1 MAASTV
7 EVPVFIDTNLG
18 TRIAMA
24 IPPDITAGDFKIL
37 YNANH
42 WCHLSRVKRKSFFY
56 HLPESMPMKYAFQG
70 KKGTWFLHVEARALS
85 DLSMAGL
92 PKGVAPKVVEHVLR
106 DGNKD
111 TVCLEPQNFVTST
124 GKTDTRGEGKKRSS
138 ERSNCLKPFL
148 QELRSTVSLPK
159 EKANKRLKKHHRLEC
174 TASEIKK
181 GCNGRNEETPGVTT
195 KERSDICASANEV
208 EPREG
213 LSSSAIVEA
222 PSDMSSE
229 VVSVTA
235 IIKRYFPICNE
246 MEEQLKT
253 KTDDKCSSIQVD
265 ALPGFTV
272 KTPPRMLPSP
282 LQTARTPDCLGGFW
296 EASKDLQ
303 FLIADSK
310 MENLLADWDS
320 YALECNAHTEE
331 ATLQQ
336 PPPRGWVKQQ
346 WNTLRNKLRSNGTC
360 DLGWPTVFDG
370 DILGEDVDTTVFFHV
385 CIAGDARHR

>member
-24 IPPDITAGDFKIL
+24 IPPDITAGDFKREAERVHFSCFPNSGEIMIQGL
-37 YNANH
+37 M
-42 WCHLSRVKRKSFFY
+42 VKRKSFFY

-246 MEEQLKT
+246 VSSFSSPSISNIDVTHRTFQSQMEEQLKT
-253 KTDDKCSSIQVD
+253 KTVDKCSSIQVD

-282 LQTARTPDCLGGFW
+282 LQTARTPDCLGGKPGTPRVGKRLIL
-296 EASKDLQ
+296 AS
-303 FLIADSK
+303 S
-310 MENLLADWDS
+310 NL
-320 YALECNAHTEE
+320 
-331 ATLQQ
+331 
-336 PPPRGWVKQQ
+336 R
-346 WNTLRNKLRSNGTC
+346 
-360 DLGWPTVFDG
+360 
-370 DILGEDVDTTVFFHV
+370 ILGSKQRPAISHCRFKDGKVLEPNSSSLVKNPVFQMSYN
-385 CIAGDARHR
+385 DD